1 MIHGFIKRLSVQA
14 SCIHLELDGYAPELL
29 SSYLGRRADVQ
40 LARSGDEVE
49 VEIAEVSTSTH
60 WLVGWKNLTF
70 ESEKRQPLVP
80 MVCAATMLTET

>member
-1 MIHGFIKRLSVQA
+1 
-14 SCIHLELDGYAPELL
+14 
-29 SSYLGRRADVQ
+29 
-40 LARSGDEVE
+40 VE